1 LQPSQVPILPLFKD
15 EIASPII
22 LHKSTSTS
30 IISTFTN
37 IKQKQEWEIE
47 NELKDWELGILVVS
61 AFKHSKKLCALG
73 TFLDS

>member
-1 LQPSQVPILPLFKD
+1 LPLFKD

-30 IISTFTN
+30 TISTFTN

-47 NELKDWELGILVVS
+47 NELKDWELGVLVILY
-61 AFKHSKKLCALG
+61 FKHNKKLCTHGA
-73 TFLDS
+73 FLDSWQ